1 MNQVSRGGDR
11 PDWLRRAIIAAFLIG
26 VAGVLYVIA
35 AAVIKPSDGTDLN
48 ALRKGAMAKLVIP
61 RTPPPTPTAG
71 FQDGDGRPLT
81 LADFKGRV
89 VVLNFWATWC
99 APCKVEMPTLSRL
112 AATYD
117 GQKVAVVAISID
129 KDDKD
134 LEARAFIAR
143 NRPLKYYR
151 DPSGAMPFVIEPAA
165 MGLPTTIV
173 YDKSGVERARL
184 SGDADWASPE
194 AAELVRTL
202 LAE

>member
-1 MNQVSRGGDR
+1 MNQVSRVGER

-35 AAVIKPSDGTDLN
+35 AAVIKPSGAVNLN
-48 ALRKGAMAKLVIP
+48 DLRKGALAKLEIP
-61 RTPPPTPTAG
+61 KTPPPTPTAG
-71 FQDGDGRPLT
+71 FQDGDGKPLT

-89 VVLNFWATWC
+89 VVVNFWATWC

-112 AATYD
+112 AATYE

-134 LEARAFIAR
+134 LDARAFIAR

-184 SGDADWASPE
+184 SGDADWASAE

-202 LAE
+202 MAE

>member
-1 MNQVSRGGDR
+1 MNQVSRVGER

-35 AAVIKPSDGTDLN
+35 AAVIKPSGAVNLN
-48 ALRKGAMAKLVIP
+48 DLRKGALAKLEIP
-61 RTPPPTPTAG
+61 KAPPPTPKAG
-71 FQDGDGRPLT
+71 FQDAEGKALT
-81 LADFKGRV
+81 LADFKGQV
-89 VVLNFWATWC
+89 VVVNFWATWC

-112 AATYD
+112 AATYE
-117 GQKVAVVAISID
+117 GQKVAVVPISID

-134 LEARAFIAR
+134 LDARAFIAR

-173 YDKSGVERARL
+173 YDKSGIERARL
-184 SGDADWASPE
+184 SGDADWASAE